1 MGIKSLLA
9 HKNLLVLV
17 LAYTTLIGWLS
28 LAKVH
33 IPIDSSI
40 QGSDKVG
47 HLLAYFVFTIVWFLF
62 FFFSEKQNR
71 SFAQSLMWA
80 GILAFL
86 FGILM
91 EFFQAIL
98 TSYRSSEW
106 YDVLAN
112 TSGIIFAAI
121 VLKMLQNKLVRFK
134 RA

>member
-1 MGIKSLLA
+1 MA